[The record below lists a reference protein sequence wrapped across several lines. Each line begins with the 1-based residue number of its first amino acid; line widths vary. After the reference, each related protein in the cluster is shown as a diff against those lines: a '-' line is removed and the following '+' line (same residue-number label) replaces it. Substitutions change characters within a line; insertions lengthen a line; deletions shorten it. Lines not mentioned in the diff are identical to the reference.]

1 VQIPPDPPSNI
12 RETTHFSIAG
22 LEINL
27 YIYVHFL
34 LLLEG
39 NDVNRILLWE
49 ITGIIFIVFLGSF
62 MHFTYALS
70 GDNPVVG
77 AVSAVNESTWE
88 HLKLSVFPA
97 LLFALIESRLL
108 AQRKNFL
115 PAKALGVSLMP
126 IFTVVLFYAYRVFL
140 PDSLFM
146 DILVFVVAV
155 IIGQIASYM
164 VMSSTRD
171 FSRYNIASI
180 ALLLLL
186 PVLFVVFT
194 FYSPQMFLFQD
205 PISGGY
211 GIGAG

>member
-1 VQIPPDPPSNI
+1 M
-12 RETTHFSIAG
+12 
-22 LEINL
+22 
-27 YIYVHFL
+27 
-34 LLLEG
+34 
-39 NDVNRILLWE
+39 NRLLLWE
-49 ITGIIFIVFLGSF
+49 ITGMIFIVLLGSF

-70 GDNPVVG
+70 GGNPAVG

-97 LLFALIESRLL
+97 LLFALIEARLL
-108 AQRKNFL
+108 AEKKNFL
-115 PAKALGVSLMP
+115 PAKALGISLMP
-126 IFTVVLFYAYRVFL
+126 IFTVVLFYAYRVIL

-146 DILVFVVAV
+146 DILVFVIAV
-155 IIGQIASYM
+155 IIGQAASYM
-164 VMSSTRD
+164 MMASPRD

-180 ALLLLL
+180 ALLVLL

-194 FYSPQMFLFQD
+194 FYPPQIFLFQD